1 MKNTKEK
8 QEDLNE
14 KFEEFQKEM
23 KDLQEE
29 NKGLK
34 EPMDIPQDNSG
45 EQEVQDEQQKATD
58 KLELQNKE
66 GASKNQKKA
75 GKKMKEMSQKME
87 AQMQA
92 GQMETLDEDVE
103 MLRQILDN
111 LVVFSFEQEDLME
124 VFKETDYGSAAFGK
138 KLNIQ
143 NDLKLNFQHIDDSLF
158 ALSLR
163 QPMISKT
170 INESLTEVSYHLD
183 KSLER
188 LAENRVRHGIS
199 SQQYT
204 ITGAN
209 ELAIFL
215 SELLNNMQNQMQMN
229 SSGKGSG
236 QGKGKG
242 EGEGDG
248 GGFQLPDIIKKQES
262 LSEKMKEGMGKG
274 KAKGSGD
281 GGDSGQGD
289 GDNGRT
295 GKDGNKG
302 ESGDG
307 KGREEGNDGEG
318 SDGYNEDMNGELYE
332 IYKQQQQLRNQLEDR
347 LNKEGLNGRAGDLL
361 REMEGIEQQLLE
373 KGFNQ
378 RTLERML
385 RLQYELLKLDEAD
398 FEQGQENRRESQTN
412 RRRYNNTL
420 RLQPEDIKKYFNTT
434 EILNREALPLRQKYK
449 TEVKKYFDGNND

>member
-1 MKNTKEK
+1 
-8 QEDLNE
+8 
-14 KFEEFQKEM
+14 
-23 KDLQEE
+23 
-29 NKGLK
+29 
-34 EPMDIPQDNSG
+34 
-45 EQEVQDEQQKATD
+45 
-58 KLELQNKE
+58 
-66 GASKNQKKA
+66 
-75 GKKMKEMSQKME
+75 MSQKME
-87 AQMQA
+87 KQMQA

-170 INESLTEVSYHLD
+170 INESLTEVSYHLE

-188 LAENRVRHGIS
+188 LAENRVRHGTS

-209 ELAIFL
+209 ELAVFL

-229 SSGKGSG
+229 SSGKGKG

-262 LSEKMKEGMGKG
+262 LSEKMKEGMGQG
-274 KAKGSGD
+274 KSEGSGN
-281 GGDSGQGD
+281 GGESGEGQGD
-289 GDNGRT
+289 GDNGENGRT
-295 GKDGNKG
+295 GKDGNNG

-307 KGREEGNDGEG
+307 KGGDEGNDGE
-318 SDGYNEDMNGELYE
+318 DGEGYSEDMNGELYE
-332 IYKQQQQLRNQLEDR
+332 IYKQQQQLRNQLRDR
-347 LNKEGLNGRAGDLL
+347 LSKEGLKGRAGDIL

-373 KGFNQ
+373 KGFKIIIIHCVFNL
-378 RTLERML
+378 RT
-385 RLQYELLKLDEAD
+385 
-398 FEQGQENRRESQTN
+398 
-412 RRRYNNTL
+412 
-420 RLQPEDIKKYFNTT
+420 
-434 EILNREALPLRQKYK
+434 
-449 TEVKKYFDGNND
+449 